1 MGYVKV
7 KKAAGAFDVVCAEN
21 VATVKA
27 SGTGTSLKI
36 LVTYIGGAATSDVL
50 TLTSTNDGST
60 GGGFVQADVQNL
72 VEAIGLIGGGSGMI
86 DVSCLLYTY
95 PSPRDA

>member
-86 DVSCLLYTY
+86 DVSMSNTLAEAGL
-95 PSPRDA
+95 A

>member
-21 VATVKA
+21 VGTVKA
-27 SGTGTSLKI
+27 VGTGTSLKI
-36 LVTYIGGAATSDVL
+36 AIAYIGGAADSDIL
-50 TLTSTNDGST
+50 TLTSTNDGSA

-72 VEAIGLIGGGSGMI
+72 VEAIGKIGGGSGTVE
-86 DVSCLLYTY
+86 VSMSNTLASAAL
-95 PSPRDA
+95 A

>member
-1 MGYVKV
+1 MGQVKV

-21 VATVKA
+21 VGTVKA
-27 SGTGTSLKI
+27 SGTGTSLRI
-36 LVTYIGGAATSDVL
+36 LVTYIGGASASDIL

-72 VEAIGLIGGGSGMI
+72 VEAIGKIGGGSGTI
-86 DVSCLLYTY
+86 EVSMSNTLAEAGL
-95 PSPRDA
+95 A